1 MSDMRTLHV
10 TRTANSNLQNRINIS
25 IIFNY
30 VREHGPM
37 YRAQIA
43 KDLGLSAPAVSR
55 AIENL
60 IEEGY
65 LIETEKIRTES
76 GKKAARVIVNS
87 DKGFVVGVDLMK
99 EPIRIAVSNFN
110 GEILSEF
117 DCFNMT
123 DEIDLESELIG
134 EIRRIVKL
142 QKNPR
147 DLKAICI
154 GIPAIVD
161 GDGSVTSAILYAN
174 LEGKNLKQ
182 SLEKAFKVAVF
193 AENDANLS
201 ALAECEY
208 GAGRDSRSFVFVEVG
223 NGVGAGIILDRN
235 LYRGFRG
242 AAGEI
247 GFSLLDSTGIGRR
260 PKRKGHFEDRA
271 SIDSIRQRATAAATK
286 GQRSILLSMAQGKS
300 ADISPA
306 LVCQAAV
313 AGDKSCRAILREA
326 VDLLSAMILDIVLIL
341 DPERIVLGGELFHLP
356 EAESLFVDPIRETLS
371 KAVPFDIPQIVLSTL
386 HENAVVVGASHMAIE
401 SLLVGVYPYKIE
413 PVSAPRELLSTR

>member
-1 MSDMRTLHV
+1 MRTLHV

-30 VREHGPM
+30 IREHGPM

-55 AIENL
+55 AVENL
-60 IEEGY
+60 IEDGY
-65 LIETEKIRTES
+65 VVETEKIRTES

-87 DKGFVVGVDLMK
+87 DKGFVIGVDLMK
-99 EPIRIAVSNFN
+99 EPIRIAVSNYN
-110 GEILSEF
+110 GESLSEF
-117 DCFNMT
+117 DCFSMT
-123 DEIDLESELIG
+123 DDIDLEGELIA

-142 QKNPR
+142 QRNPR

-161 GDGSVTSAILYAN
+161 SNGSVTSAILYEN
-174 LEGKNLKQ
+174 LEGKNLKM
-182 SLEKAFKVAVF
+182 SLEQTFGVPVY

-208 GAGRDSRSFVFVEVG
+208 GAGKDSRSFVFVEVG
-223 NGVGAGIILDRN
+223 SGIGAGIILDRN

-247 GFSLLDSTGIGRR
+247 GFSLLDATGLSYQ

-271 SIDSIRQRATAAATK
+271 SIDAIRERAVAAATK
-286 GQRSILLSMAQGKS
+286 ARRSLLLSMADGK
-300 ADISPA
+300 AAKVTPA

-313 AGDKSCRAILREA
+313 AGDRSCQAILNDVVE
-326 VDLLSAMILDIVLIL
+326 LLSAMIIDIVLIL

-356 EAESLFVDPIRETLS
+356 EAESLFVQPIREMLS
-371 KAVPFDIPQIVLSTL
+371 KAVPFEIPQIVLSTL
-386 HENAVVVGASHMAIE
+386 HENAVVVGAAHMAVE

-413 PVSAPRELLSTR
+413 SA

>member
-1 MSDMRTLHV
+1 MRTLHV

-55 AIENL
+55 GIENL

-65 LIETEKIRTES
+65 VLETEKIRTDS
-76 GKKAARVIVNS
+76 GKKAARVVVNS
-87 DKGFVVGVDLMK
+87 NKGYVIGIDLMK

-110 GEILSEF
+110 GELLNQY
-117 DCFNMT
+117 DCFNMN
-123 DEIDLESELIG
+123 DDIDLERELIS
-134 EIRRIVKL
+134 EIGRIERL
-142 QKNPR
+142 QRNPG

-154 GIPAIVD
+154 GIPAVVD
-161 GDGSVTSAILYAN
+161 GNGSVTSAILYAN
-174 LEGKNLKQ
+174 LEGRNLKN
-182 SLEKAFKVAVF
+182 SLEQAFKVPVY

-201 ALAECEY
+201 ALAECEF
-208 GAGRDSRSFVFVEVG
+208 GAGRDCRSFVFVEVG
-223 NGVGAGIILDRN
+223 HSVGAGIILDRN

-247 GFSLLDSTGIGRR
+247 GFSLVGSGQLGGGTD
-260 PKRKGHFEDRA
+260 RKGSFENRV
-271 SIDSIRQRATAAATK
+271 SIDALLERVMEEARRTRRSLLLEMAKGDPSAVTA
-286 GQRSILLSMAQGKS
+286 
-300 ADISPA
+300 A

-313 AGDKSCRAILREA
+313 AGDRICRSAVDQI

-341 DPERIVLGGELFHLP
+341 DPERVVLGGELFHLP
-356 EAESLFVDPIRETLS
+356 EVEWLFVKPIQSRLS
-371 KAVPFDIPQIVLSTL
+371 KAVPFDTPLVVLSTL
-386 HENAVVVGASHMAIE
+386 HENAVVVGAAHMAVE

-413 PVSAPRELLSTR
+413 TA